1 MSGYTTR
8 DVAELTGLTPR
19 QVRDYIRRGL
29 LNPRR
34 GARGEYRLG
43 FQDMVLLRTAR
54 GLRDARVPPGRAYS
68 ALLRLRDS
76 LGEAGS
82 LTALRIVADGANV
95 VVQEAE
101 ALWNAESGQGHLN
114 FAVKDLAGE
123 VAELRQRDFSAASEL
138 DSDDWFNL
146 GVDLEE
152 LDPARSADAYQV
164 ALDLDPENVDAHVNL
179 GRLLQ
184 GDGQLDLA
192 RGHYQKALDRVPD
205 HQLALYNLGTLFDEF
220 DEFDAAVEYYRRADG
235 VADAHYNLCRIF
247 EMRGDQVTALRH
259 LRRYRQ
265 LSGESGE
272 E

>member
-8 DVAELTGLTPR
+8 DVAELTGLTPH
-19 QVRDYIRRGL
+19 QVRHYIRRGL
-29 LNPRR
+29 LIPRR
-34 GARGEYRLG
+34 GKRGEYRFD
-43 FQDMVLLRTAR
+43 FQDVVLLRTAK
-54 GLRDARVPPGRAYS
+54 GLRDAQVPSRRAFA
-68 ALLRLRDS
+68 ALMKLRES
-76 LGEAGS
+76 LGGAGA
-82 LTALRIVADGANV
+82 LTALRIVADGSNV
-95 VVQEAE
+95 VVQEAD

-114 FAVKDLAGE
+114 FAVRDLAGQ
-123 VAELRQRDFSAASEL
+123 VAEFRERNFSAGEEL

-152 LDPARSADAYQV
+152 LDPTRSVDAYQV

-184 GDGQLDLA
+184 GEGLMDQA

-220 DEFDAAVEYYRRADG
+220 DQFDAAVEYYRRADD

-265 LSGESGE
+265 LAGNRGE